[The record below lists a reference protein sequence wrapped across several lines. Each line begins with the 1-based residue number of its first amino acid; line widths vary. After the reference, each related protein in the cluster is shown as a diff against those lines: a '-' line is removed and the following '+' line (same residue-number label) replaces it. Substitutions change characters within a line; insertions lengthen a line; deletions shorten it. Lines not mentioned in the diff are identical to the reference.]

1 MKILIGC
8 PARQDEETFT
18 KYLESLSELEFGDH
32 EVDFYFILH
41 NSPHLKKFFTENQYE
56 EFYSDNEYVK
66 NEDTHTWAIE
76 NLSDVIKMKNRLIDK
91 VIKENYDYFFMID
104 SDILIHKDTL
114 THLIKQDKDI
124 IAEVFFT
131 MWNLGGAEDP
141 NAWTHDFYS
150 FINPSTIE
158 TWKHKGIY
166 EVGGTG
172 ACILIKRNVLEAGVN
187 YMPIKNISFS
197 LWEDRAF
204 CIRASVLGFN
214 IFLDTNYPAK
224 HLYRKDK

>member
-8 PARQDEETFT
+8 PVRQDEQTFK
-18 KYLESLSELEFGDH
+18 KYLHSLGQLECGDH
-32 EVDFYFILH
+32 EVDFYFLLH
-41 NSPHLKKFFTENQYE
+41 DSPHLKKFLSVDQYE
-56 EFYSDNEYVK
+56 EVESNTQYIK
-66 NEDTHTWAIE
+66 TEDTHHWEPE
-76 NLSDVIKMKNRLIDK
+76 NLSEVIKLKNYLIHR
-91 VIKENYDYFFMID
+91 VLTGNYDYFFMVD
-104 SDILIHKDTL
+104 SDILMHKNTL
-114 THLIKQDKDI
+114 MHLLKQDKDI
-124 IAEVFFT
+124 IAEIFWT
-131 MWNLGGAEDP
+131 RWNLGRKEDP

-150 FINPSTIE
+150 YINTEIADS
-158 TWKHKGIY
+158 WRKKGVY

-214 IFLDTNYPAK
+214 IFLDTHYPAI
-224 HLYRKDK
+224 HLYRKG